1 MKKNE
6 SLEVYENGPIKPGDR
21 VIIKGKYTGLCK
33 YVGPIIGAVNT
44 TEVFVGIQLDE
55 SLTRHS
61 GVFDD
66 KESV

>member
-1 MKKNE
+1 MKNK
-6 SLEVYENGPIKPGDR
+6 
-21 VIIKGKYTGLCK
+21 GLCK

-44 TEVFVGIQLDE
+44 TEVFVGIKLDDC
-55 SLTRHS
+55 LTRHS